1 MGYNPIIPNI
11 MRQHTVTQI
20 LLYQVH
26 YYFFFSEMLSDI
38 YPHGADAVHGKL
50 MELVESMSDQ
60 ENSYQMFVLMLFR
73 GVAKHNPKV
82 LLAWMV

>member
-1 MGYNPIIPNI
+1 
-11 MRQHTVTQI
+11 
-20 LLYQVH
+20 
-26 YYFFFSEMLSDI
+26 MLSDI
-38 YPHGADAVHGKL
+38 YPHGAAAVHAKL
-50 MELVESMSDQ
+50 MELVKSMSGE